1 MDWSECNV
9 VESVPGRMGGV
20 PVVRR
25 SRVTADSVFENYLLG
40 ESVDEIVD
48 QYQGLE
54 RDDVEQVINYAVMK
68 YIENR
73 EREDTLRSELA
84 LGTARAA

>member
-1 MDWSECNV
+1 MDWSACEV
-9 VESVPGRMGGV
+9 VESVPGRMGGL
-20 PVVRR
+20 PVLRH

-40 ESVDEIVD
+40 ESVDDILH
-48 QYQGLE
+48 QYQGLQRE
-54 RDDVEQVINYAVMK
+54 DVEQVIHYAVHK

>member
-1 MDWSECNV
+1 
-9 VESVPGRMGGV
+9 MGGV